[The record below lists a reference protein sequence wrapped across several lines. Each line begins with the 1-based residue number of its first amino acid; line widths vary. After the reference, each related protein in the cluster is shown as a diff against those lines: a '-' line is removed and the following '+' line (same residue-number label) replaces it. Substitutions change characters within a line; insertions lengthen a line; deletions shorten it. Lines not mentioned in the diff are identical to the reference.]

1 MIPLITQESSKWH
14 HQLAVQASR
23 AQRSLQSVLGSA
35 EAANGLAPDMDGQ
48 VRALKTDIL
57 AILETHAQLARKL
70 LGRVKEVH
78 VAVVHS
84 LAEVHL
90 IRAP

>member
-1 MIPLITQESSKWH
+1 M
-14 HQLAVQASR
+14 
-23 AQRSLQSVLGSA
+23 LGSA
-35 EAANGLAPDMDGQ
+35 EAANGLASDMDGQ
-48 VRALKTDIL
+48 VRALKADIF
-57 AILETHAQLARKL
+57 AILETHAQLAREL

-78 VAVVHS
+78 VAVVHC